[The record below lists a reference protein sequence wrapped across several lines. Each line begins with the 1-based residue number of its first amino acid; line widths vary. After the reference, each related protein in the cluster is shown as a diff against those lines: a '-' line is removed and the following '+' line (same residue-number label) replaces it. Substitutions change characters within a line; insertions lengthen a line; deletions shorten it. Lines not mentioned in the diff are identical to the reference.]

1 MRKGIFA
8 SATSLAALMAA
19 TGAAAQNAAE
29 PTGTVAD
36 ASQPEEIIVTAERRS
51 ASVQDTPLAI
61 SVLDGDKLRQ
71 GGNQGLTELA
81 QQVPSLSFAQSFGI
95 AQIFIRGVGNN
106 FFSPGGDPGVATYA
120 DGVYLSDQE
129 ATAVAFLDL
138 ARVEV
143 LRGPQG
149 ALYGRNATG
158 GAVNL
163 ISAKPTD
170 SFKAKVGVLF
180 GDHGRKESE
189 GFVSGP
195 LGQSSTS
202 ARLSYQLKSLDGYTN
217 NPLAGKTYDSVL
229 PGGQSTVGPGRLDD
243 LDTQSLRLQTATD
256 LGGGSNLRLIA
267 GYHRE
272 HDNGPSLVP
281 LVDPVMVS
289 GLLFGVVPSS
299 DPRTA
304 KSQGASNRVDV
315 NTLQAI
321 YERPIGTNTLTLSA
335 SYRKSRTGVFVDG
348 DATEALTAGTRFTT
362 ASTDRSIDAHL
373 ASDDR
378 GRVQWLV
385 GATHLQFDQQQD
397 IQVQSK
403 VPLGFLQP
411 GAAMNIPVPVE
422 FLLGGQV
429 RTTSSAVYADL
440 RYAFSPTLALQG
452 GLRVNRDEKTAT
464 EYQTVAAFGLNG
476 SAKPAAAWSS
486 VPGSLALEWKIS
498 PDSLA
503 YGKLSH
509 GFKSGA
515 INLGNLQP
523 AAVKPETVT
532 SFELGAKTSFLD
544 KRGALAAAMFTSQY
558 RDMQV
563 SQVGLASVILTNAS
577 AAKINGLEVE
587 LQLRPVPAW
596 TLGLNVGLMD
606 PTYTDFVNTNLRA
619 QPAVGPVSVN
629 GRQLANVSR
638 AQAGLNAEWTQSLG
652 AYKTSLRADYV
663 WRDKFYFTEF
673 NTVDAMQGAYGLLNL
688 SATLRPAAGAWKLYA
703 QLKNATNTTALTNM
717 LIASPILLSAR
728 SVGYNPPRSFGV
740 GATFDF

>member
-1 MRKGIFA
+1 MRAPRLKLNYAVTALIAGLLVSAPRIA
-8 SATSLAALMAA
+8 SAQDAAPAALERVVITAEKRLTLVDA
-19 TGAAAQNAAE
+19 TPEAVTALSGAKLAE
-29 PTGTVAD
+29 TGVTDLAGVATLVPNMSFTSVYG
-36 ASQPEEIIVTAERRS
+36 ASQP
-51 ASVQDTPLAI
+51 
-61 SVLDGDKLRQ
+61 
-71 GGNQGLTELA
+71 
-81 QQVPSLSFAQSFGI
+81 
-95 AQIFIRGVGNN
+95 FIRGIGNI
-106 FFSPGGDPGVATYA
+106 FFTAGGDPGVAMYA
-120 DGVYLSDQE
+120 DGSYLSDQTSSN
-129 ATAVAFLDL
+129 ASLFDL
-138 ARVEV
+138 QRVEV

-170 SFKAKVGVLF
+170 SFKARVGVLF

-229 PGGQSTVGPGRLDD
+229 PGGPSTVGPGRLDD

-335 SYRKSRTGVFVDG
+335 SYRKSRT
-348 DATEALTAGTRFTT
+348 
-362 ASTDRSIDAHL
+362 DRSIDAHL
-373 ASDDR
+373 ASDDT
-378 GRVQWLV
+378 GRLQWLV